1 MRKLFLMLA
10 IFILG
15 SFLWADM
22 EEKNLTLE
30 YKTSDLRYCKAGFT
44 NTAVSDFTSVT
55 PYYTENNPLT
65 LVVNE
70 FDDGTVR
77 LSNNDKVYVY
87 TQMIYAAPLTIT
99 VSVGSNLQDSAT
111 SATLQWEVALASDK
125 NYKDSITIT
134 HMQDDQNILKLGSY
148 ELLFRTE
155 ELTGK
160 ETGTYTGTATLK
172 VVAE

>member
-15 SFLWADM
+15 SFLWADA

-44 NTAVSDFTSVT
+44 NAVVSDFTSVT
-55 PYYTENNPLT
+55 PCYTDSDPLK

-87 TQMIYAAPLTIT
+87 AQMIYAAPLDII
-99 VSVGSNLQDSAT
+99 VSVGTDLQDT
-111 SATLQWEVALASDK
+111 SATLKWEVALASDK

-155 ELTGK
+155 DLRGK
-160 ETGTYTGTATLK
+160 ETGTYKGTAKLE
-172 VVAE
+172 VVAK